1 MKEGITIERG
11 NEDEDEKWGVDI
23 KARGAKEAEEFG
35 VEPGPV
41 AIARFLGLG
50 RSVPKPPP
58 KQAIVALNMKV
69 SLILTPLWLFLPA
82 EGPD

>member
-1 MKEGITIERG
+1 MKEGIKRKRA
-11 NEDEDEKWGVDI
+11 NPVEDEEWGVDI
-23 KARGAKEAEEFG
+23 KARGAKEAEEFW

-58 KQAIVALNMKV
+58 KQAIVALSMKV

>member
-1 MKEGITIERG
+1 MLIRLKREE
-11 NEDEDEKWGVDI
+11 WGVDI

-41 AIARFLGLG
+41 AIARLFT
-50 RSVPKPPP
+50 SPKPPP

-69 SLILTPLWLFLPA
+69 SFLPTPLCHFYSS